1 MKINNSLLIPTK
13 FYKMTWNL
21 KLISSFF
28 VVLSFFQTQTLS
40 LGAFF
45 LQPPTKTQTRKKHH
59 LYTYKKKRTH
69 ILRKIHP
76 MCMYQ
81 TVYFLY
87 AFTFSVKVIFQVGRR
102 TNVSFS
108 PWYAGVFNL
117 PFNISCFYG
126 VVEKHDNCH
135 WTNVPC
141 RRSIY
146 NNKIFYKI

>member
-45 LQPPTKTQTRKKHH
+45 FNHQQKLKLGRNIIYIHI
-59 LYTYKKKRTH
+59 KKRTH